1 MELSPAQRKLAF
13 AVVVFVLA
21 GLGAYLLTS
30 ARHQARHPG
39 AAPGGHPR
47 HATSTPP
54 ATSPLPT
61 ASASSTPTG
70 SSSPVSTKI
79 PDIYQWLPF
88 TKSGLA
94 DAATTAV
101 KFGDAY
107 GTFSYTE
114 KAAAYVA
121 TMHGFISDQ
130 LAAQLSAAYSA
141 PGVASLRSSRKQV
154 SAGTAAITSLRAFG
168 PNSLTFVLSVT
179 ERITATRDGGTTTT
193 SYAVTLTGGDSKW
206 QVSDIELASAGNF

>member
-21 GLGAYLLTS
+21 GLGAYMLTT
-30 ARHQARHPG
+30 ARHHASHPA
-39 AAPGGHPR
+39 AAPTR
-47 HATSTPP
+47 HAAPPPSTAP
-54 ATSPLPT
+54 ATSPQPT
-61 ASASSTPTG
+61 ASAAPTPSSA
-70 SSSPVSTKI
+70 PVSTKV

-88 TKSGLA
+88 TKPGLA

-101 KFGDAY
+101 RFGDAY
-107 GTFSYTE
+107 GTYSYTE

-121 TMHGFISDQ
+121 TMRGLISND
-130 LAAQLSAAYSA
+130 LSAQISAAYSA
-141 PGVASLRSSRKQV
+141 PGVASLRTSRKQV
-154 SAGTAAITSLRAFG
+154 STATASITSLRAFG
-168 PNSLTFVLSVT
+168 PSSLTFVLSIT
-179 ERITATRDGGTTTT
+179 EHVTATRDGGSKTT